1 MAILARSLFKGLL
14 FFGLFFLSVRYLYTL
29 LLFLPSWNQHYSY
42 AISEFL
48 GFHDIELFDALFGMV
63 TSFIMASIEY
73 MVIMIIWR
81 RYRSKRRPTL
91 EHQ

>member
-14 FFGLFFLSVRYLYTL
+14 FFGLFFLSIRYLYTL
-29 LLFLPSWNQHYSY
+29 LLFLPPWNRNYSY
-42 AISEFL
+42 AISELL

-73 MVIMIIWR
+73 MVIMKIWR

-91 EHQ
+91 EH